1 MKTKKLLSFLTIV
14 FYLGIS
20 NCHAQQSPTS
30 SGGDLT
36 GSNGSVAYSVGQIV
50 YTTYTGSNGS
60 IAQGVQQ
67 PYEISVVLASEDFS
81 ELVNDLIVFPN
92 PSTDVLTIN
101 MLNTNGLELD
111 YSFIDMTGKV
121 LKSKKNI
128 ENQTSIIV
136 SDLPSAIYFLQI
148 TNKNKE
154 VKTFKIIKK

>member
-14 FYLGIS
+14 FYLGMS
-20 NCHAQQSPTS
+20 NCYSQQSPTS
-30 SGGDLT
+30 SGGDLI

-50 YTTYTGSNGS
+50 YTTNTGSNGS
-60 IAQGVQQ
+60 VSQGVQQ
-67 PYEISVVLASEDFS
+67 PYEISEVLASEDFS
-81 ELVNDLIVFPN
+81 ELINDLIVYPN

-101 MLNTNGLELD
+101 MSNSNGLELD
-111 YSFIDMTGKV
+111 YAIIDVTGKV

-128 ENQTSIIV
+128 ENETSIVV